1 MARPTSTQFAVAVH
15 VLTYLAGVDGD
26 HQVSSDELAESAN
39 VNPVYVRRVLGP
51 LRHAGIVASRPGV
64 QGGWELTRP
73 ADLVRL
79 DEVWTLVNGADPV
92 MATHGPDPNCPV
104 GRRVGQVLGDLEA
117 DMVAAIR
124 RELHARSVAD
134 VLAEA
139 QLEPGSVG
147 RRPRTDGAG
156 S

>member
-1 MARPTSTQFAVAVH
+1 MAGRANTQFSVAVH
-15 VLTYLAGVDGD
+15 VLTYLAGVDRD

-51 LRHAGIVASRPGV
+51 LRHAGIVASRPGA
-64 QGGWELTRP
+64 QGGWELVRA
-73 ADLVRL
+73 ADLVHL

-104 GRRVGQVLGDLEA
+104 GRRVGQVLNDLEV

-124 RELHARSVAD
+124 RELHARTVAD
-134 VLAEA
+134 VLDEA
-139 QLEPGSVG
+139 KLAPGSVG
-147 RRPRTDGAG
+147 PRPRP
-156 S
+156 